1 MINSIFDSN
10 IPLVLFQ
17 NCQLVKG
24 QNRGTIC
31 DLQFGNL
38 YIVPNSMIDF
48 LLKYNKKSIMEIL
61 KEIGEENKQ
70 NLKEYLDFLISER
83 LIFFSQH
90 SQLFPQLNLNW
101 ESPLMITNAI
111 IELTEESSDVI
122 NNSISHL
129 DILGCTNLEIRIF
142 SEAETLKLIQSISGI
157 LEGST
162 ITSVSFLIK
171 DSPELAI
178 SSLVNLCDQYGRI
191 TSVDILNSNKSEVFY
206 SHKIHTTITYHTT
219 MLSSQCCGKICQ
231 QFFSATLDIF
241 TESQHHNTC
250 LNRKIA
256 IDAEGNIK
264 NCPSMKESFGNIKDT
279 SLAAA
284 INKPGFKKYWNI
296 KKDEITKCKDCEF
309 RHVCTDCRAYLDDP
323 EDMYS
328 APLKCGYDPY
338 TCEWDDWSTNPLKTK
353 AIMHYGLNT

>member
-1 MINSIFDSN
+1 MIHSIFDTN
-10 IPLVLFQ
+10 VPFVLFQ

-48 LLKYNKKSIMEIL
+48 LSKYNKNSIMEIL

-122 NNSISHL
+122 NNSISQL

-142 SEAETLKLIQSISGI
+142 SETETLKLIQSISET

-171 DSPELAI
+171 DNPKLAI

-191 TSVDILNSNKSEVFY
+191 TSVDILSSNKSEVFY
-206 SHKIHTTITYHTT
+206 SHKIHTAITYHTT
-219 MLSSQCCGKICQ
+219 MLSNQFCGKICQ
-231 QFFSATLDIF
+231 QFFAATLDVF

-256 IDAEGNIK
+256 IDAAGNIK

-279 SLAAA
+279 SLVAA

-296 KKDEITKCKDCEF
+296 KKEEINKCKDCEF

-338 TCEWDDWSTNPLKTK
+338 TCEWDDWSINPLKTK
-353 AIMHYGLNT
+353 AIRHYGLNT